1 MIPTIA
7 ALILAPSTPEGQWG
21 PTSLTAVA
29 LAQKVDR
36 ALATLSGVTMHFT
49 YVYDTTDAY
58 AFKTCEG
65 TFVSPTT
72 FRFEMPVFD
81 PKAKATV
88 SFETWVADGKRFGRS
103 FGRDNFPKP
112 QTPVAQRP
120 KGPAHPASVWFAD
133 CSRVMLSG
141 AGQAT
146 HPVERFVAEA
156 RAQGFKLVVETRHL
170 NFKGRNGVWYRLVAS
185 KGPARYE
192 TVFDAAGYLPVNVI
206 NKSGPKAQV
215 RWYEVRWGKPKRIDA
230 SVARFIQPRSTT
242 SPAPAPR
249 PR

>member
-7 ALILAPSTPEGQWG
+7 ALVLAPSTPEGQWG
-21 PTSLTAVA
+21 PTNLTAPA
-29 LAQKVDR
+29 LARKVDN
-36 ALATLSGVTMHFT
+36 ALATLTGVTMHFV
-49 YVYDTTDAY
+49 YVYDTSDAY
-58 AFKTCEG
+58 GMKACEG

-88 SFETWVADGKRFGRS
+88 SYETWVADGKRFGRS
-103 FGRDNFPKP
+103 LATAFPKP
-112 QTPVAQRP
+112 QVPVAQRP

-146 HPVERFVAEA
+146 HPLERFVADA
-156 RAQGFKLVVETRHL
+156 QAQGFRLAVENRHL
-170 NFKGRNGVWYRLVAS
+170 TFQGRKGSWYRLVAT

-206 NKSGPKAQV
+206 NTNGPKAQV
-215 RWYEVRWGKPKRIDA
+215 RWYEARWGKPKRIDA
-230 SVARFIQPRSTT
+230 SVARFTQPKSVT